1 MIPQDIA
8 QSKLIY
14 FLSLRGYFAESLWNK
29 IVKGLKL
36 SHRYLKKG
44 CDYHTQSICKIFPVN
59 THDSYCYNLE
69 CRHSFYP
76 LAPLARLGVNAFQ
89 QFCGRE
95 RFEEF
100 FLETRQGLIL
110 GSYLTYYLHAD

>member
-36 SHRYLKKG
+36 YDRYLKKG
-44 CDYHTQSICKIFPVN
+44 CNYHTQSISKIFPVN

-69 CRHSFYP
+69 CPF
-76 LAPLARLGVNAFQ
+76 ARFGVNAFQ

-100 FLETRQGLIL
+100 FLEKRQGLIL